1 MLLCLGL
8 LVHVS
13 NGRGLIEML
22 ISGVFD
28 KTIRR
33 VGIDLEEERCYT
45 EPGVWFD
52 RARRSAA
59 LDQLWRRL
67 CSSRRPVGIA

>member
-1 MLLCLGL
+1 
-8 LVHVS
+8 
-13 NGRGLIEML
+13 ML

-33 VGIDLEEERCYT
+33 AGIDLEEERCYT

-52 RARRSAA
+52 WTRRSAA
-59 LDQLWRRL
+59 LAQL
-67 CSSRRPVGIA
+67 RPVGIA